1 MRMVSLGDSTNLHFK
16 MDKDQIIHKT
26 EEFIKSKLTGE
37 ASGHDLWHV
46 YRVWK
51 MAVQIAKLEQ
61 VDIFVVELGALLHD
75 IADWKFNEGDEEIG
89 PALARKWLESIAV
102 DENIIIHVCLII
114 RDISFKGAGV
124 ATAMKTK
131 EGMIVQDADRLD
143 AMGAIGI
150 SRAFAYG
157 GSKGRE
163 MFNPAMKPEKHD
175 SFEQYKNSRGSTI
188 NHFYEKLLLLK
199 GLMNTE
205 TAKKTAQ
212 NRHDV
217 MEKFLNDFYLE
228 WEGND

>member
-1 MRMVSLGDSTNLHFK
+1 MVQIYIKK
-16 MDKDQIIHKT
+16 MDKNKIIQKT

-37 ASGHDLWHV
+37 GSGHDWWHV

-51 MAVQIAKLEQ
+51 MAVQIAKQEQ

-75 IADWKFNEGDEEIG
+75 IADWKFNDGDEEIG
-89 PALARKWLESIAV
+89 PALARNWLESLEV
-102 DENIIIHVCLII
+102 DENVIIHVCRII
-114 RDISFKGAGV
+114 HDISFKGAGV
-124 ATAMKTK
+124 VTSMKTK

-163 MFNPAMKPEKHD
+163 MFNPALKPEKHD
-175 SFEQYKNSRGSTI
+175 SFEQYKTNRGTTI

-199 GLMNTE
+199 DLMNTD
-205 TAKKTAQ
+205 TAKKIAE
-212 NRHDV
+212 NRHAV
-217 MEKFLNDFYLE
+217 MEKFLNDFFLE

>member
-1 MRMVSLGDSTNLHFK
+1 
-16 MDKDQIIHKT
+16 MDKNKIIQKT

-37 ASGHDLWHV
+37 GSGHDWWHV

-51 MAVQIAKLEQ
+51 MAVQIAKQEQ

-75 IADWKFNEGDEEIG
+75 IADWKFNDGNEEIG
-89 PALARKWLESIAV
+89 PALARKWLESLEV
-102 DENIIIHVCLII
+102 DENVIIHVCRII
-114 RDISFKGAGV
+114 QDISFKGAGV
-124 ATAMKTK
+124 KTLMKTK

-163 MFNPAMKPEKHD
+163 MFNPALKPEKHD
-175 SFEQYKNSRGSTI
+175 SFEQYKTNRGTTI

-199 GLMNTE
+199 DLMNTD
-205 TAKKTAQ
+205 TAKKIAE
-212 NRHDV
+212 NRHAV
-217 MEKFLNDFYLE
+217 MEKFLNDFFLE